1 MPDLLRP
8 DGQLLLLPTGYYNNM
23 DFEGIRLFCHKNA
36 RYGLPTI
43 ELIDWLHEEIGT
55 RSAIEIGAGHGDLSF
70 HLGVPATDNYMQ
82 RRPEVAAH
90 YRLTGQPTIDY
101 PARVE
106 HLDASAAIIKYRP
119 DVVIASWVTEWID
132 PNLPPPPHGGN
143 MFGVKEDEIVGAG
156 LTYILIGNTTVHGKK
171 KIMHETHVEIRS
183 SMLRSR
189 SVTPEENR
197 VWIWNR

>member
-1 MPDLLRP
+1 MIGPVSLIPKGAVMPDLLRP

-106 HLDASAAIIKYRP
+106 HLDASAAIIKGSDGMIKELTAFCAQLGIELEVRQVNFP
-119 DVVIASWVTEWID
+119 PKGAP
-132 PNLPPPPHGGN
+132 PN
-143 MFGVKEDEIVGAG
+143 
-156 LTYILIGNTTVHGKK
+156 
-171 KIMHETHVEIRS
+171 
-183 SMLRSR
+183 
-189 SVTPEENR
+189 
-197 VWIWNR
+197 